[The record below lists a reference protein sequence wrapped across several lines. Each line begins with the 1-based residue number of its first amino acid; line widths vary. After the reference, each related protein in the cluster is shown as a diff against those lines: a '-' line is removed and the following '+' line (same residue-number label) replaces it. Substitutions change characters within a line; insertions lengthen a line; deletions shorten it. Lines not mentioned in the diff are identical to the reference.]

1 MKRALLTLAIA
12 LFSLCTLP
20 QVAQADVVLLTNGGK
35 VRGKVI
41 KANSREVVVRT
52 AGGTTVVPR
61 DEVAGIE
68 KGATTEELYAERL
81 KKIDPNSAEARYSLG
96 RWLEGQGARV
106 LARREFKKVIEL
118 DPEHRFAREKLGY
131 VKQDGAWVRA
141 ITAKASV
148 ESEAKK
154 RRVRAGISAAVSP
167 KLHDALNALRRGKTP
182 EERKA
187 GLDALLDLDAERTRL
202 ASLAGAPEGKA
213 LRAALARR
221 GAADLSGEALDA
233 ALGSYVAEVVS
244 PAVESAIQSY
254 AQRVHQVH
262 ERGVRKALGL
272 FRDYRPGSE
281 VDSKRSQALSRWVKH
296 RDAALKVI
304 FDKSIYPDENHGK
317 PGQKT
322 VDEHVDRVRAV
333 WPAFYQTVGRDLA
346 KVSRLSPEEARE
358 LLDRI
363 ADPEQR
369 MGEVRPTLSARS
381 LEVEQ
386 LTTVPA
392 GLRALLA
399 YQAGE
404 FSQARALQ
412 DALNP
417 WEQELLRRLGDERVR
432 AYNAG
437 ILKQKK
443 LDRGVR
449 PTGPE
454 VEQVRIT
461 NDYRILM
468 GRPALEIDTRL
479 VLSARGHSA
488 DMTRLGF
495 FDHTSRVP
503 GKERPS
509 DRMAKAGYMGGG
521 GENISLGSVTP
532 MATHIAWYN
541 SSGHHRNILGTRY
554 RCMGSGQDAEHW
566 TQNFG
571 MQGTLAR

>member
-1 MKRALLTLAIA
+1 MKRALLTFAIA
-12 LFSLCTLP
+12 LFGLCT
-20 QVAQADVVLLTNGGK
+20 AASADVVLLTNGGK

-41 KANSREVVVRT
+41 KENSREVVVRT

-68 KGATTEELYAERL
+68 KGATTEELYKKRL
-81 KKIDPNSAEARYSLG
+81 AKIDPSSAEARFSLG

-106 LARREFKKVIEL
+106 LARREFKKVIEI

-131 VKQDGAWVRA
+131 IKQDGAWVRA
-141 ITAKASV
+141 ITAQPKGKGQT
-148 ESEAKK
+148 KK
-154 RRVRAGISAAVSP
+154 RRIRAGISAAVSP
-167 KLHDALNALRRGKTP
+167 KLHEALNALRRGKTP

-187 GLDALLDLDAERTRL
+187 GLERLLDLEAEKARL
-202 ASLAGAPEGKA
+202 ATLVGQPEGKA
-213 LRAALARR
+213 LRAALAKRD
-221 GAADLSGEALDA
+221 AADLSGEALEG
-233 ALGSYVAEVVS
+233 ALASYLKEVVE
-244 PAVESAIQSY
+244 PAVNGAVQSY
-254 AQRVHQVH
+254 GRRVHQVH
-262 ERGVRKALGL
+262 ERSVRKALGL

-281 VDSKRSQALSRWVKH
+281 VDDKRSEALARWVKY

-322 VDEHVDRVRAV
+322 VDEHVERVRAV
-333 WPAFYQTVGRDLA
+333 WPAFDQTIGRDLM
-346 KVSRLSPEEARE
+346 KLSRISPAEAQT

-363 ADPEQR
+363 SEPEQR
-369 MGEVRPTLSARS
+369 LAEIRPTLGARS

-386 LTTVPA
+386 LVKVPA

-399 YQAGE
+399 YQAGK
-404 FSQARALQ
+404 FAQARALQ

-417 WEQELLRRLGDERVR
+417 WERELLRRLSDERVR
-432 AYNAG
+432 TFNAG
-437 ILKQKK
+437 ILKQKSFAQ
-443 LDRGVR
+443 GVR

-468 GRPALEIDTRL
+468 GRPALEIDARL

-509 DRMAKAGYMGGG
+509 DRMAKAGYHGGG
-521 GENISLGSVTP
+521 GENISLGSTTP

-541 SSGHHRNILGTRY
+541 SSGHHRNILSPRY

-571 MQGTLAR
+571 MRGSIER

>member
-12 LFSLCTLP
+12 LFGLCS
-20 QVAQADVVLLTNGGK
+20 AASADVVLLTNGGK

-41 KANSREVVVRT
+41 KENSREVVVRT

-68 KGATTEELYAERL
+68 KGATTEELYKKRL
-81 KKIDPNSAEARYSLG
+81 AKIDPSSAEARYSLG

-106 LARREFKKVIEL
+106 LARREFKKVIEIEP
-118 DPEHRFAREKLGY
+118 DHRFAREKLGY
-131 VKQDGAWVRA
+131 IKQDGAWVRA
-141 ITAKASV
+141 ITAKTPKGK
-148 ESEAKK
+148 AKK
-154 RRVRAGISAAVSP
+154 RRIRAGISAAVSP
-167 KLHDALNALRRGKTP
+167 KLHEALNALRRGKTA
-182 EERKA
+182 EARKA
-187 GLDALLDLDAERTRL
+187 GLESLLDLEAEKARL
-202 ASLAGAPEGKA
+202 VAMIGQPEGKG
-213 LRAALARR
+213 LRAALAQRD
-221 GAADLSGEALDA
+221 AADLTGEALEA
-233 ALGSYVAEVVS
+233 AVGAYVKEVVE
-244 PAVESAIQSY
+244 PAVNGAVQSY
-254 AQRVHQVH
+254 GRRIRQVH
-262 ERGVRKALGL
+262 ERSVRKALGL
-272 FRDYRPGSE
+272 FRDYRPGSK
-281 VDSKRSQALSRWVKH
+281 VDDKRSEALARWNKY
-296 RDAALKVI
+296 RAAALTVI

-322 VDEHVDRVRAV
+322 VDEHVERVRAV
-333 WPAFYQTVGRDLA
+333 WPAFDQAVGRDLM
-346 KVSRLSPEEARE
+346 KISRISPAEAQT

-363 ADPEQR
+363 SEPEQR
-369 MGEVRPTLSARS
+369 LGEIRPTLGARS

-386 LTTVPA
+386 LVTVPA

-399 YQAGE
+399 YQAGQ

-417 WEQELLRRLGDERVR
+417 WEQELMRRMSDERVR

-437 ILKQKK
+437 ILKEKK
-443 LDRGVR
+443 IAQGVR

-479 VLSARGHSA
+479 VMSARGHSA

-509 DRMAKAGYMGGG
+509 DRMAKAGYLGGG
-521 GENISLGSVTP
+521 GENISMGSVTP

-541 SSGHHRNILGTRY
+541 SSGHHRNILGTTY